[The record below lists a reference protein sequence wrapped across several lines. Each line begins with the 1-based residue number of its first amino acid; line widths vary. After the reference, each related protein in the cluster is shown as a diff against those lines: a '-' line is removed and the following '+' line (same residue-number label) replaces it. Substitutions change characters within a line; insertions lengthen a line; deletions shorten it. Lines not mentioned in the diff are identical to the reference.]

1 MENIPDQA
9 QVFDTVA
16 PGWYNF
22 RHRTI
27 FQTELTE
34 LAARWQEG
42 KLLNLG
48 CGHGADFMPFKN
60 SFELWGVD
68 FSAEMLKLA
77 DKYATKGG
85 FQVKLAQADMRE
97 LPFANGHFDY
107 AIAVASL
114 HHLPGQGEQL
124 RALSELKRILKPG
137 SEAFVTV
144 WNRTQ
149 SRFWGKPKE
158 LLVPWRSRDVTAERY
173 YYLFTYGE
181 IERLAKRAGFIILRS
196 CPESTYRWPIKLFSR
211 NICLLLRR
219 P

>member
-9 QVFDTVA
+9 QVFDIVA
-16 PGWYNF
+16 PGWYSF

-27 FQTELTE
+27 FHTELTE
-34 LAARWQEG
+34 LAARWQDG

-48 CGHGADFMPFKN
+48 CGHGADFVPFKN

-77 DKYATKGG
+77 DKYAAKGG
-85 FQVKLAQADMRE
+85 FQVKLTQADMRE
-97 LPFANGHFDY
+97 LPFANGRFDY
-107 AIAVASL
+107 VIAVASL
-114 HHLPGQGEQL
+114 HHLPGQDEQL

-181 IERLAKRAGFIILRS
+181 IERLAKRAGFIVLRS
-196 CPESTYRWPIKLFSR
+196 YPESTYRWPIKLFSR
-211 NICLLLRR
+211 NICLLLKR